1 MGKRF
6 PQKRFLPTL
15 SVAGCLLLAPSLANA
30 GNDYVTTFTPKAGQA
45 YQEDINVWVYTRDF
59 AERFGMPEKWV
70 SGKLEG
76 AHAAAFRVE
85 RASARTMFPH
95 KGEDVS
101 KSIRYCI
108 LDLFL
113 PSDADIPW
121 ANDKAADIWWYP
133 PEAPYYL
140 APQREKDKQWQR
152 RAVGLPKTGHTA
164 ILRSPE
170 GHVTGLSVRSYHKSL
185 YPGVDYISFGMPCT
199 TRWKIASSVEFRP
212 GGASFRNKEVVRHKV
227 RLPKVFMEKM
237 YAVWKARSRSPAT
250 EEWEDVIE
258 Q

>member
-1 MGKRF
+1 MRSFSRRFAAVLAVLATGLIGGKG
-6 PQKRFLPTL
+6 
-15 SVAGCLLLAPSLANA
+15 VEAGD
-30 GNDYVTTFTPKAGQA
+30 DYATTFTPKAQQA
-45 YQEDINVWVYTRDF
+45 YQEDINVWVYTAGF
-59 AERFGMPEKWV
+59 AERFGMPEQWV
-70 SGKLEG
+70 SRGLEG

-85 RASARTMFPH
+85 TSSARLMFPH
-95 KGEDVS
+95 KGKDVS
-101 KSIRYCI
+101 KPVRRCV

-113 PSDADIPW
+113 PTAADIPW
-121 ANDKAADIWWYP
+121 ANEKHADMWWYTP
-133 PEAPYYL
+133 AAPTYL
-140 APQREKDKQWQR
+140 MPQREKDKQWQR
-152 RAVGLPKTGHTA
+152 RPVGLPKTGHTA

-170 GHVTGLSVRSYHKSL
+170 GHITGLSMRKYHKHL
-185 YPGVDYISFGMPCT
+185 YSEVDYLSFGMPCT

>member
-1 MGKRF
+1 MA
-6 PQKRFLPTL
+6 
-15 SVAGCLLLAPSLANA
+15 AGCLLLALGFAH
-30 GNDYVTTFTPKAGQA
+30 GGDDYATTFTPQANQA

-70 SGKLEG
+70 SKKLEG

-85 RASARTMFPH
+85 VSSARMMFPH

-101 KSIRYCI
+101 KPVRDCM

-113 PSDADIPW
+113 PSDAEIPW
-121 ANDKAADIWWYP
+121 ANEQIADMKLFPPAAP
-133 PEAPYYL
+133 AYL
-140 APQREKDKQWQR
+140 GPDRPKDEQWQR

-170 GHVTGLSVRSYHKSL
+170 GHVTGLSVRNYHKSL
-185 YPGVDYISFGMPCT
+185 YPRVHYISFVMPCT
-199 TRWKIASSVEFRP
+199 TRWKMASSVEFRP
-212 GGASFRNKEVVRHKV
+212 GGASFRNKEVVRHTV
-227 RLPKVFMEKM
+227 HLPRVFMEKM

-258 Q
+258 R

>member
-1 MGKRF
+1 MNYFCRYR
-6 PQKRFLPTL
+6 PVLPVLVLGLAWATP
-15 SVAGCLLLAPSLANA
+15 VKAGD
-30 GNDYVTTFTPKAGQA
+30 DYATTFTPKAGQV
-45 YQEDINVWVYTRDF
+45 YQEDINVWVYTQAF

-70 SGKLEG
+70 NGKLEG

-85 RASARTMFPH
+85 EASARTMFPH

-101 KSIRYCI
+101 KPIRYCI

-152 RAVGLPKTGHTA
+152 QAVGLPKTGHAA

-170 GHVTGLSVRSYHKSL
+170 GHVTGLSVRNYHKSL
-185 YPGVDYISFGMPCT
+185 YPRVDYISFVIPCT
-199 TRWKIASSVEFRP
+199 TRWKMASSVEFRP
-212 GGASFRNKEVVRHKV
+212 GGASFRNKEVVRHTV
-227 RLPKVFMEKM
+227 RLPRVFMEKM
-237 YAVWKARSRSPAT
+237 YAVWQARSRSPST

-258 Q
+258 R